1 MLNLEVDIKNATENT
16 AELVAE
22 AILENLI
29 VVIRN
34 QNLTPEEE
42 VRFCKMIGE
51 VEDYASDELVKQYTA
66 PITVGDNILRV
77 TAEKNDKGEEGL
89 FGHQSALDWHA
100 NKTSNPNREPLI
112 WLYAVKGSA
121 GSRTSWINMAQAWNA
136 LDDSLK
142 EEVKEKQIIC
152 GYEKGRV
159 SESDFFFD
167 HVGEKPF
174 DIYYKNAA
182 GIEGMYFPF
191 YQIFNEDPLF
201 ETLREHCLDP
211 YFQYHHDWQDGD
223 IVISDQW
230 LSLHKRWEFEHMDKR
245 LLHRIAFNYRNE
257 DED

>member
-1 MLNLEVDIKNATENT
+1 MLNLEVDLKNPSEYT

-22 AILENLI
+22 ALLENVI

-51 VEDYASDELVKQYTA
+51 VEDYSVNELVKEYTK
-66 PITVGDNILRV
+66 PIAVGDNILRV
-77 TAEKNDKGEEGL
+77 TAEKNDAGEEGL
-89 FGHQSALDWHA
+89 FGHKSTLDWHA
-100 NKTSNPNREPLI
+100 NKTSNPNRESLI

-121 GSRTSWINMAQAWNA
+121 GSRTSWINMVQAWDE

-142 EEVKEKQIIC
+142 EQVKEKQIYC
-152 GYEKGRV
+152 GYKKGRV
-159 SESDFFFD
+159 SESDFFLD

-174 DIYYKNAA
+174 DIYYKNAN
-182 GIEGMYFPF
+182 GVEGLYFPF
-191 YQIFNEDPLF
+191 LQIFNEDPLF
-201 ETLREHCLDP
+201 KQLKEHCLDP
-211 YFQYHHDWQDGD
+211 YFQYHHDWEDGD

-245 LLHRIAFNYRNE
+245 LLHRIAFNYRNDNE
-257 DED
+257 S